1 MQNKAPDLLMLV
13 MRVTILL
20 TLTVIVLGA
29 YTRLSDAGLG
39 CPDWPGC
46 YGKLTVP
53 SDAQAVNQANLQF
66 PERALEADKAWIE
79 MIHRYFAG
87 SLGLL
92 IFVVVAWCIK
102 KSITSVGLPLLITAT
117 VIFQALLGMWTVTLK
132 LMPVVVMAH
141 LMGGFTLLSLLCL
154 LYCRLSNF
162 QTRFG
167 ETTYSAT
174 SKFAALLGL
183 MVVIGQIL
191 LGGWTSSNYA
201 ALVCTQLP
209 ICEGNWTSYL
219 DFKNAFDFAQHGHD
233 NYEFG
238 VLEYPARL
246 TIHIMHRFGA
256 IVATITVLMVVY
268 QLWKLGQTV
277 HQKLGVIVALVLAVQ
292 VSLGIS
298 NVWFHLPISVAVLH
312 NLVAAMLLVSL
323 VVTNFVVWQRKPSE
337 RLVKNSVLQ
346 GGNHGQ

>member
-20 TLTVIVLGA
+20 TLAVIVLGA

-46 YGKLTVP
+46 YGKITVP

-102 KSITSVGLPLLITAT
+102 KNITAAGLPLLISAT

-154 LYCRLSNF
+154 LYCRLFNF

-167 ETTYSAT
+167 ESSYAPQV
-174 SKFAALLGL
+174 KFWASLGL
-183 MVVIGQIL
+183 VVVVGQIL

-246 TIHIMHRFGA
+246 TIHVMHRFGA
-256 IVATITVLMVVY
+256 IVATLTVLMVVY
-268 QLWKLGQTV
+268 QLWKFGQTP
-277 HQKLGVIVALVLAVQ
+277 HQKLSVIVAIVLVTQ
-292 VSLGIS
+292 ISLGIS

-312 NLVAAMLLVSL
+312 NLVAAMLLISM

-337 RLVKNSVLQ
+337 NLLKNSVLQ

>member
-1 MQNKAPDLLMLV
+1 MQNKAPDLLIHM
-13 MRVTILL
+13 MRLTILL

-46 YGKLTVP
+46 YGKITVP
-53 SDAQAVNQANLQF
+53 SNTQAVNQANLQF

-87 SLGLL
+87 TLGLL

-102 KSITSVGLPLLITAT
+102 KNITAAGLPLLISAT

-154 LYCRLSNF
+154 LYCRLSQF
-162 QTRFG
+162 QNRFG
-167 ETTYSAT
+167 EASYS
-174 SKFAALLGL
+174 SPLKVSALFGL
-183 MVVIGQIL
+183 LIVVGQIL

-209 ICEGNWTSYL
+209 ICEGNWVTYL

-246 TIHIMHRFGA
+246 TIHVMHRFGA
-256 IVATITVLMVVY
+256 IVATLTVLMIVY
-268 QLWKLGQTV
+268 QLWKLGKAPQ
-277 HQKLGVIVALVLAVQ
+277 QKLSIIVAMVLFAQ

-298 NVWFHLPISVAVLH
+298 NVLFHLPISVAVLH
-312 NLVAAMLLVSL
+312 NLMAAMLLVSM
-323 VVTNFVVWQRKPSE
+323 VVTNFVVWQYKPSE
-337 RLVKNSVLQ
+337 CLAKNNVLQ

>member
-1 MQNKAPDLLMLV
+1 MQNKAPELLIHMIRL
-13 MRVTILL
+13 TILL

-46 YGKLTVP
+46 YGKITVP

-87 SLGLL
+87 TLGLL

-102 KSITSVGLPLLITAT
+102 KNVTSIGLPLLISAT

-154 LYCRLSNF
+154 LYCRLSQF
-162 QTRFG
+162 QSCFG
-167 ETTYSAT
+167 EASCSPTL
-174 SKFAALLGL
+174 KVWALFGL
-183 MVVIGQIL
+183 VIVVGQIL

-246 TIHIMHRFGA
+246 TIHVMHRFGA
-256 IVATITVLMVVY
+256 IVATLTVLMVVY
-268 QLWKLGQTV
+268 QLWRSGQAP
-277 HQKLGVIVALVLAVQ
+277 HQQLSVIVTIVLFTQ
-292 VSLGIS
+292 ISLGIS

-312 NLVAAMLLVSL
+312 NLVAAMLLISM
-323 VVTNFVVWQRKPSE
+323 VVTNFVVWQRKSSE
-337 RLVKNSVLQ
+337 SLVKNSVLQ

>member
-46 YGKLTVP
+46 YGKITVP

-92 IFVVVAWCIK
+92 VFVVVAWCIK
-102 KSITSVGLPLLITAT
+102 KNITSAGLPLLISAT

-141 LMGGFTLLSLLCL
+141 LMGGFTLLSLQCL

-167 ETTYSAT
+167 ETSHAPQL
-174 SKFAALLGL
+174 KFWASLG
-183 MVVIGQIL
+183 VVVVVGQIL

-209 ICEGNWTSYL
+209 ICEGNWASYL
-219 DFKNAFDFAQHGHD
+219 DFKNAFDFAQNGHD

-246 TIHIMHRFGA
+246 TIHVMHRFGA
-256 IVATITVLMVVY
+256 IVATLTVLMVVY
-268 QLWKLGQTV
+268 QLWKLGQTS
-277 HQKLGVIVALVLAVQ
+277 HQKLSVIVAIVLVTQ
-292 VSLGIS
+292 ISLGIS

-312 NLVAAMLLVSL
+312 NLVAAMLLISM

-337 RLVKNSVLQ
+337 NLVKNSVLQ
-346 GGNHGQ
+346 GGKHG

>member
-20 TLTVIVLGA
+20 TLAVIVLGA

-46 YGKLTVP
+46 YGKITVP

-102 KSITSVGLPLLITAT
+102 KNITAAGLPLLISAT

-167 ETTYSAT
+167 EPSYAPQI
-174 SKFAALLGL
+174 KFWASLGL
-183 MVVIGQIL
+183 VVVVGQIL

-246 TIHIMHRFGA
+246 TIHVMHRFGA
-256 IVATITVLMVVY
+256 IVATLTVLMVVY
-268 QLWKLGQTV
+268 QLWKFGQTA
-277 HQKLGVIVALVLAVQ
+277 HQKLSVIVAIVLVTQ
-292 VSLGIS
+292 ISLGIS

-312 NLVAAMLLVSL
+312 ILVAAILLISM

-337 RLVKNSVLQ
+337 SLVKNSVLQ

>member
-1 MQNKAPDLLMLV
+1 MQSTAPKLLILV

-20 TLTVIVLGA
+20 TLIVIVLGA

-46 YGKLTVP
+46 YGQITVP
-53 SDAQAVNQANLQF
+53 SDAQAVNEANRQF
-66 PERALEADKAWIE
+66 PERALEAEKAWIE

-92 IFVVVAWCIK
+92 IFFVVAWCIQK
-102 KSITSVGLPLLITAT
+102 NITPIGLPLLISTT

-132 LMPVVVMAH
+132 LMPIVVMAH

-154 LYCRLSNF
+154 LYCRLSCF
-162 QTRFG
+162 QRRFG
-167 ETTYSAT
+167 EPTHTLSIKAW
-174 SKFAALLGL
+174 SLFGL
-183 MVVIGQIL
+183 VVVVAQIL

-209 ICEGNWTSYL
+209 ICEGSWASYL
-219 DFKNAFDFAQHGHD
+219 DFKRAFDFAQQGYD

-246 TIHIMHRFGA
+246 TIHVMHRFGA
-256 IVATITVLMVVY
+256 MVTAITVLMVAY
-268 QLWKLGQTV
+268 QLWKYDQIS
-277 HQKLGVIVALVLAVQ
+277 HQKLSLAVVLVLFIQ
-292 VSLGIS
+292 ISLGIS
-298 NVWFHLPISVAVLH
+298 NVWFHLPIFVAVLH
-312 NLVAAMLLVSL
+312 NLVAAMLLISM
-323 VVTNFVVWQRKPSE
+323 VVTNFVVWQRKTSAS
-337 RLVKNSVLQ
+337 LVKNSVLQ
-346 GGNHGQ
+346 GGNHGE

>member
-1 MQNKAPDLLMLV
+1 MHNKAPKLLMLA

-46 YGKLTVP
+46 YGKITVP
-53 SDAQAVNQANLQF
+53 SNALAVNEANIQF
-66 PERALEADKAWIE
+66 PERALEAEKAWIE

-102 KSITSVGLPLLITAT
+102 KNITSVELPLLISAT

-154 LYCRLSNF
+154 LYCRLSQF
-162 QTRFG
+162 QSRFG
-167 ETTYSAT
+167 DATYT
-174 SKFAALLGL
+174 SSLKAWALCGL
-183 MVVIGQIL
+183 LIVVGQIL

-209 ICEGNWTSYL
+209 ICEGNWVSYL

-238 VLEYPARL
+238 VLDYPARL
-246 TIHIMHRFGA
+246 TIHVMHRIGA
-256 IVATITVLMVVY
+256 IVATLTVLTVAY
-268 QLWKLGQTV
+268 QLWRFGKVPQ
-277 HQKLGVIVALVLAVQ
+277 QKLSVVVVIVLFTQ
-292 VSLGIS
+292 ITLGIS
-298 NVWFHLPISVAVLH
+298 NVWFHLPIFVAVLH
-312 NLVAAMLLVSL
+312 NLVAAMLLISM
-323 VVTNFVVWQRKPSE
+323 VVTNFVVWQPKPSE
-337 RLVKNSVLQ
+337 YLVKNNVLQ

>member
-1 MQNKAPDLLMLV
+1 MQNKAPNLLMLI
-13 MRVTILL
+13 MRLTILL
-20 TLTVIVLGA
+20 TLSVIVLGA

-46 YGKLTVP
+46 YGKITVP
-53 SDAQAVNQANLQF
+53 SDALAVNEANRQF

-87 SLGLL
+87 SLGML

-102 KSITSVGLPLLITAT
+102 KNITSMGLPLLISAT

-154 LYCRLSNF
+154 LYCRLSNI
-162 QTRFG
+162 QSRFG
-167 ETTYSAT
+167 EPVYS
-174 SKFAALLGL
+174 SKLKVWALFGAV
-183 MVVIGQIL
+183 VVIGQIL

-209 ICEGNWTSYL
+209 ICEGNWTNYL
-219 DFKNAFDFAQHGHD
+219 DFKRAFDFAQSGYD

-246 TIHIMHRFGA
+246 TIHVMHRFGA
-256 IVATITVLMVVY
+256 IVASVTVLMVVY
-268 QLWKLGQTV
+268 QLWKLDRAPHKKLSAMIATV
-277 HQKLGVIVALVLAVQ
+277 LFIQ

-298 NVWFHLPISVAVLH
+298 NVVFQLPIFIAVLH
-312 NLVAAMLLVSL
+312 NLMAAMLLVSL
-323 VVTNFVVWQRKPSE
+323 VVANVVVWQHKPSE
-337 RLVKNSVLQ
+337 YLVKSKV
-346 GGNHGQ
+346 

>member
-1 MQNKAPDLLMLV
+1 MQNKAPDLLMHM
-13 MRVTILL
+13 MRLTILL

-46 YGKLTVP
+46 YGKITVP
-53 SDAQAVNQANLQF
+53 SNTQAVNQANLQF

-87 SLGLL
+87 TLGLL

-102 KSITSVGLPLLITAT
+102 KNITAAGLPLFISAT

-154 LYCRLSNF
+154 LYCRLSQF
-162 QTRFG
+162 QSRFG
-167 ETTYSAT
+167 EASYSPT
-174 SKFAALLGL
+174 LKVWALFGL
-183 MVVIGQIL
+183 LIVVGQIL

-209 ICEGNWTSYL
+209 ICEGNWMSYL

-246 TIHIMHRFGA
+246 TIHVMHRFGA
-256 IVATITVLMVVY
+256 IVATLTVLMIVY
-268 QLWKLGQTV
+268 QLWKFGQV
-277 HQKLGVIVALVLAVQ
+277 PHQKLSVIVAIVLFTQ
-292 VSLGIS
+292 ISLGIS

-312 NLVAAMLLVSL
+312 NLVAAMLLISM

-337 RLVKNSVLQ
+337 SLVKNSVLQ

>member
-1 MQNKAPDLLMLV
+1 MHNKAPKLLMLA

-46 YGKLTVP
+46 YGKITVP
-53 SDAQAVNQANLQF
+53 SNALAVNEANIQF
-66 PERALEADKAWIE
+66 PERALEAEKAWIE

-102 KSITSVGLPLLITAT
+102 KNITSVELPLLISAT

-154 LYCRLSNF
+154 LYCRLSQF
-162 QTRFG
+162 QSRFG
-167 ETTYSAT
+167 DATYT
-174 SKFAALLGL
+174 SSLKAWALCGL
-183 MVVIGQIL
+183 LIVVGQIL

-209 ICEGNWTSYL
+209 ICEGNWVSYL

-238 VLEYPARL
+238 VLDYPARL
-246 TIHIMHRFGA
+246 TIHVMHRIGA
-256 IVATITVLMVVY
+256 IVATLTVLTVAY
-268 QLWKLGQTV
+268 QLWKFGKVPQ
-277 HQKLGVIVALVLAVQ
+277 QKLSVVVVIVLFTQ
-292 VSLGIS
+292 ITLGIS
-298 NVWFHLPISVAVLH
+298 NVWFHLPIFVAVLH
-312 NLVAAMLLVSL
+312 NLVAAMLLISM
-323 VVTNFVVWQRKPSE
+323 VVTNFVVWQPKPSE
-337 RLVKNSVLQ
+337 YLVKNNVLQ

>member
-1 MQNKAPDLLMLV
+1 MQNKAPDLLMHM
-13 MRVTILL
+13 MRLTILL

-46 YGKLTVP
+46 YGKITVP
-53 SDAQAVNQANLQF
+53 SNTQAVNQANLQF

-79 MIHRYFAG
+79 MSHRYFAG
-87 SLGLL
+87 TLGLL

-102 KSITSVGLPLLITAT
+102 KNITAAGLPLLISAT

-154 LYCRLSNF
+154 FYCRLSQF
-162 QTRFG
+162 QSRFG
-167 ETTYSAT
+167 EASYS
-174 SKFAALLGL
+174 SPLKVSALFGL
-183 MVVIGQIL
+183 LIVVGQIL

-246 TIHIMHRFGA
+246 TIHVMHRFGA
-256 IVATITVLMVVY
+256 IVATLTVLMIVY
-268 QLWKLGQTV
+268 QLWKLGKAPQ
-277 HQKLGVIVALVLAVQ
+277 QKLSIIVVMVLFAQ

-298 NVWFHLPISVAVLH
+298 NVLFHLPISVAVLH
-312 NLVAAMLLVSL
+312 NLMAAMLLVSM
-323 VVTNFVVWQRKPSE
+323 VVTNFVVWQYKPSE
-337 RLVKNSVLQ
+337 CLAKNNVLQ

>member
-1 MQNKAPDLLMLV
+1 MQNKAPDLLIHM
-13 MRVTILL
+13 MRLTILL

-46 YGKLTVP
+46 YGKITVP
-53 SDAQAVNQANLQF
+53 SNTQAVNQANLQF

-87 SLGLL
+87 TLGLL

-102 KSITSVGLPLLITAT
+102 KNITAAGLPLLISAT

-154 LYCRLSNF
+154 LYCRLSQF
-162 QTRFG
+162 QNRFG
-167 ETTYSAT
+167 EASYS
-174 SKFAALLGL
+174 SPLKVSALFGL
-183 MVVIGQIL
+183 LIVVGQIL

-209 ICEGNWTSYL
+209 ICEGNWVSYL

-246 TIHIMHRFGA
+246 TIHVMHRFGA
-256 IVATITVLMVVY
+256 IVATLTVLMIVY
-268 QLWKLGQTV
+268 QLWKLGKVPQ
-277 HQKLGVIVALVLAVQ
+277 QKLSIIVAMVLFAQ

-298 NVWFHLPISVAVLH
+298 NVLFHLPISVAVLH
-312 NLVAAMLLVSL
+312 NLMAAMLLVSM
-323 VVTNFVVWQRKPSE
+323 VVTNFVVWQYKPSE
-337 RLVKNSVLQ
+337 CLAKNNVLQ

>member
-102 KSITSVGLPLLITAT
+102 KSITSVGLPLLISAT

>member
-102 KSITSVGLPLLITAT
+102 KNITSAGLPLLISAT

-154 LYCRLSNF
+154 LYCRLSNV

-167 ETTYSAT
+167 VTTHSAT
-174 SKFAALLGL
+174 IKFAALFGL
-183 MVVIGQIL
+183 VVVIGQIL

-246 TIHIMHRFGA
+246 TIHVMHRFGA

-268 QLWKLGQTV
+268 QLWKFGQTA

-337 RLVKNSVLQ
+337 GLVENSVLQ

>member
-1 MQNKAPDLLMLV
+1 MQKGAPKLLMFI

-46 YGKLTVP
+46 YGKITVP
-53 SDAQAVNQANLQF
+53 SDVLAVNEANLQF
-66 PERALEADKAWIE
+66 PERVLEAEKAWIE
-79 MIHRYFAG
+79 MVHRYFAG
-87 SLGLL
+87 SLGIF
-92 IFVVVAWCIK
+92 IFVVVTWCIQK
-102 KSITSVGLPLLITAT
+102 NISPMGLPLVISAT

-154 LYCRLSNF
+154 LYCRLSNI
-162 QTRFG
+162 QSRFSG
-167 ETTYSAT
+167 PVYP
-174 SKFAALLGL
+174 SKLKAWALLGL
-183 MVVIGQIL
+183 IVVVGQIL

-219 DFKNAFDFAQHGHD
+219 DFKNAFDFAQRGHD

-238 VLEYPARL
+238 VLAYPARL
-246 TIHIMHRFGA
+246 TIHVMHRFGA
-256 IVATITVLMVVY
+256 IVATLTVLMIVY
-268 QLWKLGQTV
+268 QLWKFGQAPQ
-277 HQKLGVIVALVLAVQ
+277 QKLSVIVAIVLFTQ
-292 VSLGIS
+292 ISLGIS

-312 NLVAAMLLVSL
+312 NLVAAMLLISM
-323 VVTNFVVWQRKPSE
+323 VVTNFVVWQRKPSQS
-337 RLVKNSVLQ
+337 LVKNSVLQ

>member
-46 YGKLTVP
+46 YGKITVP

-92 IFVVVAWCIK
+92 VFVVVAWCIK
-102 KSITSVGLPLLITAT
+102 KNITSAGLPLLISAT

-141 LMGGFTLLSLLCL
+141 LMGGFTLLSLQCL

-167 ETTYSAT
+167 ETSHAPQL
-174 SKFAALLGL
+174 KFWASLG
-183 MVVIGQIL
+183 VVVVVGQIL

-209 ICEGNWTSYL
+209 ICEGNWASYL
-219 DFKNAFDFAQHGHD
+219 DFKNAFDFAQNGHD

-246 TIHIMHRFGA
+246 TIHVMHRFGA
-256 IVATITVLMVVY
+256 IVATLTVLMVVY
-268 QLWKLGQTV
+268 QLWKLGQTS
-277 HQKLGVIVALVLAVQ
+277 HQKLSVIVAIVLVTQ
-292 VSLGIS
+292 ISLGIS

-312 NLVAAMLLVSL
+312 NLVAAMLLISM

-337 RLVKNSVLQ
+337 NLVKNSVLQ
-346 GGNHGQ
+346 GGNHG

>member
-1 MQNKAPDLLMLV
+1 MQSKAPDLLMRV
-13 MRVTILL
+13 VRVTILL

-66 PERALEADKAWIE
+66 PERVLETDKAWIE

-92 IFVVVAWCIK
+92 IFVVVVWCIK
-102 KSITSVGLPLLITAT
+102 KNITSAGLPLLIAAT

-141 LMGGFTLLSLLCL
+141 LMGGFTLLSMLCL

-162 QTRFG
+162 QTSFG
-167 ETTYSAT
+167 QRTHSAT
-174 SKFAALLGL
+174 IKFAALFGL
-183 MVVIGQIL
+183 VIVIGQIL

-219 DFKNAFDFAQHGHD
+219 DFNNAFDFAQHGHD

-246 TIHIMHRFGA
+246 TIHVMHRFGA
-256 IVATITVLMVVY
+256 IVATLTVLMVVY
-268 QLWKLGQTV
+268 QLCKFGQKA
-277 HQKLGVIVALVLAVQ
+277 HQKLGVIVALVLALQ
-292 VSLGIS
+292 LSLGIS

-337 RLVKNSVLQ
+337 SLVKNSVVQ

>member
-1 MQNKAPDLLMLV
+1 MQNKAPNLLMLI
-13 MRVTILL
+13 MRLTILL

-46 YGKLTVP
+46 YGKITVP
-53 SDAQAVNQANLQF
+53 SDALAVNEANRQF

-87 SLGLL
+87 SLGML

-102 KSITSVGLPLLITAT
+102 KNITSMGLPLLISAT

-154 LYCRLSNF
+154 LYCRLSNI
-162 QTRFG
+162 QSRFG
-167 ETTYSAT
+167 EPVYS
-174 SKFAALLGL
+174 SKLKAWALFGAV
-183 MVVIGQIL
+183 VVIGQIL

-209 ICEGNWTSYL
+209 ICEGNWTNYL
-219 DFKNAFDFAQHGHD
+219 DFKRAFDFAQSGYD

-246 TIHIMHRFGA
+246 TIHVMHRFGA
-256 IVATITVLMVVY
+256 IVASVTVLMVVY
-268 QLWKLGQTV
+268 QLWKLDRAPHKKLSAMIATV
-277 HQKLGVIVALVLAVQ
+277 LFIQ

-298 NVWFHLPISVAVLH
+298 NVVFQLPIFIAVLH
-312 NLVAAMLLVSL
+312 NLMAAMLLVSL
-323 VVTNFVVWQRKPSE
+323 VVANVVVWQHKPSE
-337 RLVKNSVLQ
+337 YLVKSKV
-346 GGNHGQ
+346 

>member
-1 MQNKAPDLLMLV
+1 MQKGAPKLLMFI

-46 YGKLTVP
+46 YGKITVP
-53 SDAQAVNQANLQF
+53 SDALAVNEANLQF
-66 PERALEADKAWIE
+66 PERVLEAEKAWIE
-79 MIHRYFAG
+79 MVHRYFAG
-87 SLGLL
+87 SLGIL
-92 IFVVVAWCIK
+92 IFVVVTWCIQK
-102 KSITSVGLPLLITAT
+102 NISPMGLPLVISAT

-154 LYCRLSNF
+154 LYCRLSNIQSCF
-162 QTRFG
+162 SG
-167 ETTYSAT
+167 PVYP
-174 SKFAALLGL
+174 SKLKAWALLGL
-183 MVVIGQIL
+183 IVVVGQIL

-246 TIHIMHRFGA
+246 TIHVMHRFGA
-256 IVATITVLMVVY
+256 IVATLTVLMIVY
-268 QLWKLGQTV
+268 QLWKLGKAPQ
-277 HQKLGVIVALVLAVQ
+277 QKLSIIVAMVLFAQ

-298 NVWFHLPISVAVLH
+298 NVLFHLPISVAVLH
-312 NLVAAMLLVSL
+312 NLMAAMLLVSM
-323 VVTNFVVWQRKPSE
+323 VVTNFVVWQYKPSE
-337 RLVKNSVLQ
+337 CLAKNNVLQ

>member
-1 MQNKAPDLLMLV
+1 MQNKAPDLLIHM
-13 MRVTILL
+13 MRLTILL

-46 YGKLTVP
+46 YGKITVP
-53 SDAQAVNQANLQF
+53 SNTQAVNQANLQF

-87 SLGLL
+87 TLGLL

-102 KSITSVGLPLLITAT
+102 KNITAAGLPLLISAT

-154 LYCRLSNF
+154 LYCRLSQF
-162 QTRFG
+162 QNRFG
-167 ETTYSAT
+167 EASYS
-174 SKFAALLGL
+174 SLLKVSALFGL
-183 MVVIGQIL
+183 LIVVGQIL

-209 ICEGNWTSYL
+209 ICEGNWVSYL

-246 TIHIMHRFGA
+246 TIHVMHRFGA
-256 IVATITVLMVVY
+256 IVATLTVLMIVY
-268 QLWKLGQTV
+268 QLWKLGKVPQ
-277 HQKLGVIVALVLAVQ
+277 QKLSIIVAMVLFAQ

-298 NVWFHLPISVAVLH
+298 NVLFHLPISVAVLH
-312 NLVAAMLLVSL
+312 NLMAAMLLVSM
-323 VVTNFVVWQRKPSE
+323 VVTNFVVWQYKPSE
-337 RLVKNSVLQ
+337 CLAKNNVLQ

>member
-102 KSITSVGLPLLITAT
+102 KNITSAGLPLLIAAT

>member
-46 YGKLTVP
+46 YGKITVP

-66 PERALEADKAWIE
+66 PERALEAEKAWIE

-102 KSITSVGLPLLITAT
+102 KNMTSAGLPLLISAT

-141 LMGGFTLLSLLCL
+141 LMGGLTLLSLLCL

-162 QTRFG
+162 QVRFG
-167 ETTYSAT
+167 ETTHSAT
-174 SKFAALLGL
+174 IKFAALFGL
-183 MVVIGQIL
+183 VVVIGQIL

-246 TIHIMHRFGA
+246 TIHVMHRFGA

-268 QLWKLGQTV
+268 QLWKFDQTA

-337 RLVKNSVLQ
+337 SLVKNSVLQ

>member
-1 MQNKAPDLLMLV
+1 MHNKAPKLLMLA

-46 YGKLTVP
+46 YGKITVP
-53 SDAQAVNQANLQF
+53 SNTLAVNEANIQF
-66 PERALEADKAWIE
+66 PERALEAEKAWIE

-102 KSITSVGLPLLITAT
+102 KNITSVELPLLISAT

-154 LYCRLSNF
+154 LYCRLSQF
-162 QTRFG
+162 QSRFG
-167 ETTYSAT
+167 DATYT
-174 SKFAALLGL
+174 SSLKAWALCGL
-183 MVVIGQIL
+183 LIVVGQIL

-209 ICEGNWTSYL
+209 ICEGNWVSYL

-238 VLEYPARL
+238 VLDYPARL
-246 TIHIMHRFGA
+246 TIHVMHRIGA
-256 IVATITVLMVVY
+256 IVATLTVLTVAY
-268 QLWKLGQTV
+268 QLWKFGKVPQ
-277 HQKLGVIVALVLAVQ
+277 QKLSVVVVIVLFTQ
-292 VSLGIS
+292 ITLGIS
-298 NVWFHLPISVAVLH
+298 NVWFHLPIFVAVLH
-312 NLVAAMLLVSL
+312 NLVAAMLLISM
-323 VVTNFVVWQRKPSE
+323 VVTNFVVWQPKPSE
-337 RLVKNSVLQ
+337 YLVKNNVLQ

>member
-46 YGKLTVP
+46 YGKITVP
-53 SDAQAVNQANLQF
+53 SDTRAVNQANLQF

-102 KSITSVGLPLLITAT
+102 KNITSAGLPLLISAT

-167 ETTYSAT
+167 ESSYAPQIKFWAT
-174 SKFAALLGL
+174 LGL
-183 MVVIGQIL
+183 VIVVGQIL

-209 ICEGNWTSYL
+209 ICEGNWISYL
-219 DFKNAFDFAQHGHD
+219 DFKNAFDFAQNGHD

-246 TIHIMHRFGA
+246 TIHVMHRFGA
-256 IVATITVLMVVY
+256 IVATLTVLMVVY
-268 QLWKLGQTV
+268 QLWKFGQTP
-277 HQKLGVIVALVLAVQ
+277 HQKLSVIVAIVLVTQ
-292 VSLGIS
+292 ISLGIS

-312 NLVAAMLLVSL
+312 NLVAAMLLISMVM
-323 VVTNFVVWQRKPSE
+323 TNFVVWQRKPSE
-337 RLVKNSVLQ
+337 NLVKNSVLQ

>member
-13 MRVTILL
+13 MRLTILL

-46 YGKLTVP
+46 YGKITVP

-87 SLGLL
+87 TLGLL

-102 KSITSVGLPLLITAT
+102 KNITSAGLPLLISAT

-167 ETTYSAT
+167 EPSYAPQI
-174 SKFAALLGL
+174 KFWASLGL
-183 MVVIGQIL
+183 VVVVGQIL

-219 DFKNAFDFAQHGHD
+219 DFKNAFDFAQQGHE

-246 TIHIMHRFGA
+246 TIHVMHRFGA
-256 IVATITVLMVVY
+256 IVATFTVLVVVY
-268 QLWKLGQTV
+268 QLWKFGQTP
-277 HQKLGVIVALVLAVQ
+277 HQKLSVIVAIVLFTQ
-292 VSLGIS
+292 ISLGIS

-312 NLVAAMLLVSL
+312 NLVAAMLLVSM
-323 VVTNFVVWQRKPSE
+323 VTTNFVVWQRKPSE
-337 RLVKNSVLQ
+337 SLVKNSVLQ

>member
-1 MQNKAPDLLMLV
+1 MQNGAPKLLMV
-13 MRVTILL
+13 IMRLTILL

-46 YGKLTVP
+46 YGNLAVP
-53 SDAQAVNQANLQF
+53 SNATAISEANLQF

-102 KSITSVGLPLLITAT
+102 KNITSVGLPLLISAT

-154 LYCRLSNF
+154 LYCRLSNV
-162 QTRFG
+162 QHHFG
-167 ETTYSAT
+167 ESVSHSPLKAW
-174 SKFAALLGL
+174 ALFGL
-183 MVVIGQIL
+183 IVVVGQIL

-209 ICEGNWTSYL
+209 ICEGNWMSYL

-246 TIHIMHRFGA
+246 TIHVMHRFGA
-256 IVATITVLMVVY
+256 IAATLTVLMIVY
-268 QLWKLGQTV
+268 QLWKLEKGSQR
-277 HQKLGVIVALVLAVQ
+277 KLAVTLAIVLFAQ

-312 NLVAAMLLVSL
+312 NLVAALLLVTM
-323 VVTNFVVWQRKPSE
+323 VVTNFVVWQRQPSE
-337 RLVKNSVLQ
+337 YLMKNDVLQ
-346 GGNHGQ
+346 GGNHGH

>member
-46 YGKLTVP
+46 YGKITVP

-92 IFVVVAWCIK
+92 VFVVVAWCIK
-102 KSITSVGLPLLITAT
+102 KNITSAGLPLLISAT

-167 ETTYSAT
+167 ETSHAPQL
-174 SKFAALLGL
+174 KFWASLG
-183 MVVIGQIL
+183 VVVVVGQIL

-209 ICEGNWTSYL
+209 ICEGNWASYL
-219 DFKNAFDFAQHGHD
+219 DFKNAFDFAQNGHD

-246 TIHIMHRFGA
+246 TIHVMHRFGA
-256 IVATITVLMVVY
+256 IVATLTVLMVVY
-268 QLWKLGQTV
+268 QLWKLGQTS
-277 HQKLGVIVALVLAVQ
+277 HQKLSVIVAIVLVTQ
-292 VSLGIS
+292 ISLGIS

-312 NLVAAMLLVSL
+312 NLVAAMLLISM

-337 RLVKNSVLQ
+337 NLVKNSVLQ
-346 GGNHGQ
+346 GGNHG

>member
-1 MQNKAPDLLMLV
+1 MQNKAPDLLIHM
-13 MRVTILL
+13 MRLTILL

-46 YGKLTVP
+46 YGKITVP
-53 SDAQAVNQANLQF
+53 SNTQAVNQANLQF

-87 SLGLL
+87 TLGLL

-102 KSITSVGLPLLITAT
+102 KNITAAGLPLLISAT

-154 LYCRLSNF
+154 LYCRLSQF
-162 QTRFG
+162 QNRFG
-167 ETTYSAT
+167 EASYS
-174 SKFAALLGL
+174 SPLKVSALFGL
-183 MVVIGQIL
+183 LIVVGQIL

-209 ICEGNWTSYL
+209 ICEGNWVSYL

-238 VLEYPARL
+238 VLEYPVRL
-246 TIHIMHRFGA
+246 TIHVMHRFGA
-256 IVATITVLMVVY
+256 IVATLTVLMIVY
-268 QLWKLGQTV
+268 QLWKLGKVPQ
-277 HQKLGVIVALVLAVQ
+277 QKLSIIVAMVLFAQ

-298 NVWFHLPISVAVLH
+298 NVLFHLPISVAVLH
-312 NLVAAMLLVSL
+312 NLMAAMLLVSM
-323 VVTNFVVWQRKPSE
+323 VVTNFVVWQYKPSE
-337 RLVKNSVLQ
+337 CLAKNNVLQ